1 MTIKLNKQQ
10 LGYNGGCYDWK
21 TTAPMMAIR
30 YTSIKTTTVAV
41 ASSQTTMKA
50 TTTIIILI
58 AYKTT
63 TTQSKNYNGND
74 FDTKA

>member
-1 MTIKLNKQQ
+1 MTRLQWVA
-10 LGYNGGCYDWK
+10 YNSKYK
-21 TTAPMMAIR
+21 SPMMAIR

-50 TTTIIILI
+50 TTTIIKLI

-74 FDTKA
+74 FDTKD